1 MYNETIK
8 NTRRKENEK
17 GKKVVCPSDGSVM
30 LAGTLTGC
38 AVDEKTQENGSEQAG
53 DEGKSDEGGKITKSE
68 KEAASR

>member
-1 MYNETIK
+1 M
-8 NTRRKENEK
+8 RKV
-17 GKKVVCPSDGSVM
+17 KKWCALLMASVM

-68 KEAASR
+68 KRRQHQRRHRSQRDYQ